1 MSLRVPGDRRV
12 LDDRKKRILA
22 VMVENYVASAEP
34 IGSRI
39 LVERYGLAISP
50 ATARG
55 ELAALEEMG
64 YLDHEHTSAGRKPTE
79 KGYRYYVNN
88 IMRQGEVSV
97 VQSASIAKAYSSFG
111 KRLDELLRYT
121 SEVLSELTMCASVV
135 IAPVWSDERVKH
147 VDLVPLTGRE
157 VILILITRS
166 GLVTKEVFSVSRK
179 LRGASW
185 ERVEKS
191 LNDGL
196 CGDAESTPES
206 APVMLNEPSGADEA
220 VVAGELL
227 AEARHSLKATNAGEI
242 YSAGA
247 ANLLLKPEFEA
258 VEKVQRLFSMIEEG
272 WQVLAMLSDMARSYK
287 VWVSIGSENRWLK
300 LDDCSLVASSYKMGG
315 KAVGALTILG
325 PTRMDYARAVSAVGL
340 VSRNLGN
347 ALDSIAGSEEG

>member
-1 MSLRVPGDRRV
+1 M
-12 LDDRKKRILA
+12 LDDRKKHILA

-34 IGSRI
+34 IGSRV

-55 ELAALEEMG
+55 ELAALEDMG

-88 IMRQGEVSV
+88 IMRQREVSL
-97 VQSASIAKAYSSFG
+97 VQSASITKAYSSFG

-135 IAPVWSDERVKH
+135 IAPAWGDERVKH
-147 VDLVPLTGRE
+147 VDVVPLTDSE
-157 VILILITRS
+157 VLLILITRS
-166 GLVTKEVFSVSRK
+166 GLVTKEVFSLSRK
-179 LRGASW
+179 LKGNSW
-185 ERVEKS
+185 ERVEKT
-191 LNDGL
+191 LNDEL
-196 CGDAESTPES
+196 CRGAKS
-206 APVMLNEPSGADEA
+206 ASKASPLALDEPLAADEA
-220 VVAGELL
+220 VVADELL
-227 AEARHSLKATNAGEI
+227 AKARNSLKMANSGDI

-300 LDDCSLVASSYKMGG
+300 LDDCSLVTSSYKMGG